1 MSRERNLEE
10 MEKKSKA
17 HSKKSK
23 KSSKSSPSHNQRLV
37 EYSDV
42 SSNELSAPEAGELP
56 SDGLS
61 IVSDDE
67 ISTIDTANTNNNNS
81 IYEPIDDDDD
91 ELEKMMDGDG
101 FSGDTFSESSKRK
114 KKQKKKQKKLKKSKK
129 RKKRRRSSE
138 ESIEEISDDEA
149 LLDSVDGDKIEKRT
163 DEGGTPPLDQI
174 SYTPKNKFDAYT
186 PISPGEA
193 SSSVCPP
200 GKRPLPSFLLGTSPI
215 LNASPESLLSDA
227 PPGTNSAPNKR
238 NDYRSPHTP
247 PMPKKLAEDL
257 SRGHGVAAGGRQSSL
272 SSSASQKVTAKKRHA
287 SPERSNSYRKRSR
300 SRDGSPYEYESRRY
314 RDRDRD
320 RMSSPYGSG
329 RKYRDRRRRSR

>member
-1 MSRERNLEE
+1 
-10 MEKKSKA
+10 MEKVAKGSKA

-67 ISTIDTANTNNNNS
+67 ISTIGTSTNNNNNNNNS

-91 ELEKMMDGDG
+91 ELEKMMDGDV
-101 FSGDTFSESSKRK
+101 FSDTFSESTKRK
-114 KKQKKKQKKLKKSKK
+114 KKQKKKQKKVKKSKK

-138 ESIEEISDDEA
+138 DSVEEISDDEE
-149 LLDSVDGDKIEKRT
+149 LLDSADGDKNDKRT

-186 PISPGEA
+186 PISPGE
-193 SSSVCPP
+193 
-200 GKRPLPSFLLGTSPI
+200 F
-215 LNASPESLLSDA
+215 
-227 PPGTNSAPNKR
+227 
-238 NDYRSPHTP
+238 
-247 PMPKKLAEDL
+247 
-257 SRGHGVAAGGRQSSL
+257 
-272 SSSASQKVTAKKRHA
+272 
-287 SPERSNSYRKRSR
+287 
-300 SRDGSPYEYESRRY
+300 
-314 RDRDRD
+314 
-320 RMSSPYGSG
+320 
-329 RKYRDRRRRSR
+329 

>member
-1 MSRERNLEE
+1 
-10 MEKKSKA
+10 MEKSTKSAKTQ
-17 HSKKSK
+17 SKKSK
-23 KSSKSSPSHNQRLV
+23 KLKSSPGSNQRLV

-42 SSNELSAPEAGELP
+42 SSEDLSAPEAGELP

-67 ISTIDTANTNNNNS
+67 ISTIGTSTTNNNNNNINS

-101 FSGDTFSESSKRK
+101 FSDTFSESTKRK

-129 RKKRRRSSE
+129 RKKRRHSSDE

-149 LLDSVDGDKIEKRT
+149 LLDSVDGDKNVKRIE
-163 DEGGTPPLDQI
+163 EGGTPPLDPI
-174 SYTPKNKFDAYT
+174 SYTPKNKYDAYT
-186 PISPGEA
+186 PISPGKI
-193 SSSVCPP
+193 CHHF
-200 GKRPLPSFLLGTSPI
+200 KLLFRSFHACFILGTSPI
-215 LNASPESLLSDA
+215 LNASPDSILSDA
-227 PPGTNSAPNKR
+227 PPGTNSSNKR

-247 PMPKKLAEDL
+247 PMPKKLVEEL
-257 SRGHGVAAGGRQSSL
+257 SRGGGHGITSIGRHSSI
-272 SSSASQKVTAKKRHA
+272 SSSASQKVASKKRHA
-287 SPERSNSYRKRSR
+287 TTPERSSSYRKRAH

-314 RDRDRD
+314 RERDRV
-320 RMSSPYGSG
+320 SSPYGSG